1 MKNNDIKLY
10 NMILPPFMIVMLAP
24 PWVIISL
31 VGNFL
36 IDSLLLIVL
45 LAVFIKKSIG
55 KQYIRTIFKVWG
67 LGYASDFIGMLYLL
81 TPHLLSLSKAPDLD
95 DNVFIAVGIL
105 IASVCIFI
113 FDYFV
118 SFRKCGFTKMQRLV
132 ASLSFAIITAPYTFL
147 LPEDVFSLSINLVS

>member
-1 MKNNDIKLY
+1 MEVDST
-10 NMILPPFMIVMLAP
+10 
-24 PWVIISL
+24 SL
-31 VGNFL
+31 FFFKIAETFLQEYSFLCFL
-36 IDSLLLIVL
+36 IFFILCENFFYFERKATVL
-45 LAVFIKKSIG
+45 LAVFVKKSIG

-67 LGYASDFIGMLYLL
+67 LGYASDFIGMLFLL
-81 TPHLLSLSKAPDLD
+81 IPFILPSSMVPDLD
-95 DNVFIAVGIL
+95 DKVFITVGIM

-147 LPEDVFSLSINLVS
+147 LPEEVFSLSIR

>member
-1 MKNNDIKLY
+1 M
-10 NMILPPFMIVMLAP
+10 
-24 PWVIISL
+24 
-31 VGNFL
+31 

-45 LAVFIKKSIG
+45 LAVFVKKSIG

-67 LGYASDFIGMLYLL
+67 LGYASDFIGMLFLL
-81 TPHLLSLSKAPDLD
+81 IPFILPSSMVPDLD

-132 ASLSFAIITAPYTFL
+132 ASISFAVITAPYTFL
-147 LPEDVFSLSINLVS
+147 LPEEVFSLSIR

>member
-1 MKNNDIKLY
+1 MKNYDIKLY

-45 LAVFIKKSIG
+45 LAVFVKKSIG

-67 LGYASDFIGMLYLL
+67 LGYASDFIGMLFLL
-81 TPHLLSLSKAPDLD
+81 IPFILPSSMVPDLD
-95 DNVFIAVGIL
+95 DKVFITVGIM

-132 ASLSFAIITAPYTFL
+132 ASISFAVITAPYTFL
-147 LPEDVFSLSINLVS
+147 LPEEVFSLSIR